1 MKAKNVKDVPARLEA
16 MQQQVRQLQKDN
28 ESLSAKLGN
37 LEAGNLVNEVIE
49 IDGVAVLAKKVEAS
63 DMDGLRSIVDQ
74 LKQDLKS
81 GIIVLAAVN
90 GQKVNIVAGVTKDL
104 MGKFLYQFVSLSSQ
118 L

>member
-1 MKAKNVKDVPARLEA
+1 MKEQLDLLHDAAELVKAKNVKDVPARLEA

-63 DMDGLRSIVDQ
+63 DMDGLRSNILSKSASRSNACQ
-74 LKQDLKS
+74 HHSPPMSMNGQHKLKS
-81 GIIVLAAVN
+81 
-90 GQKVNIVAGVTKDL
+90 
-104 MGKFLYQFVSLSSQ
+104 
-118 L
+118 